1 MVLKQTIDYCGRCS
15 QIVAGF
21 ACFLFDGFGKS
32 ADLKIEI
39 APTTLK
45 HRVLL

>member
-21 ACFLFDGFGKS
+21 ACFLFDGFDKS